1 MGITGQSSI
10 TVYGIG
16 GYTSTD
22 KTFGHIGCGKA
33 LINLVVDLNLLKV
46 LLLTR

>member
-16 GYTSTD
+16 DYTSTD

-33 LINLVVDLNLLKV
+33 LITLVVDLKLLKV